1 MATLKASQQGLEHIK
16 QARCEKGWATSD
28 FRWIEAA
35 SEILGTSWVLDGVLA
50 IGISEGTWKR
60 FLAGK
65 YPINAEAFKA
75 YCQVLG
81 LNWEEVVEEAQGTRQ
96 EPREAEEQGQER
108 WEGRGDGE
116 VGEEIQSKIVR
127 LSTHAEVQNPK
138 SKIPQTDWGDA
149 PDVSIFYGR
158 GTELSTVK
166 QWVIQENCRLVT
178 LLGMGGIG
186 KTALSVKLAREIVE
200 SGGVG
205 EWGSE
210 GAAQEQPKIQVAPE
224 AHQKCDPKSKIQNPK
239 SKIHSA
245 IWRSLR
251 NAPTVDDLLADLI
264 QFLSEQQETSLPTNL
279 EGRIARLLHYLRTSR
294 CLLILDNAESI
305 LQAGDR
311 SGRYRT
317 GYEGYGQL
325 LRCVAET
332 AHQSCVILTS
342 REKPQGLA
350 KFEGESLPVRS
361 LQLSGLPEVDGRE
374 LFNVKGTFTATE
386 ADWQTLI
393 SRYAGNPLALKIVA
407 SSIHDYF
414 GSDISYFLDTTQQG
428 AFLFDDIRDL
438 LEQQFQRLTDLE
450 RDIMYW
456 LAIDREPVS
465 LPELQANF
473 IVTLP
478 PREFLESLNSLQRRS
493 LIEKSGTRFT
503 QQPVVMEYV
512 TVQFIE
518 RVCEEIRELGVRS
531 HGSEGVNQ
539 SKIVRLSA
547 HAEVQVALEAHQRCD
562 LKSKIQNL
570 KPKIFITHSLLKA
583 SSKDY
588 IRETQANLIVQP
600 VIDQLITVFGSV
612 ENISDRLTQILQNLR
627 GKPAKETGYAAG
639 NAISLLHQAGFD
651 LTGFDASQL
660 TVWQA
665 YLQGV
670 TLHDVDFTCSDLSR
684 CTFTET
690 LGNILGAA
698 FSSNGQ
704 LLATCDTDCNV
715 RVWEVK
721 SGQLLL
727 ICRGHTNW
735 VRFVVF
741 SPDGKT
747 LASCGA
753 DCTVKLWNVQDGICI
768 KTFIGHEHEV
778 FAVAYSPDGYH
789 LASASGDRTV
799 KLWDVR
805 NGHCLNTLTG
815 HTNWVRSV
823 AFSPDGKM
831 LASSGADHTIRV
843 WDVSRGGDGQVGRWG
858 DGEVGRW
865 GGEDP
870 KSKIL
875 TGHSG
880 WVRSIAFSPDGEV
893 LASASSDRTIKLWDY
908 ETGDCLRTYTGHQS
922 SVYSIA
928 FSSAGDLIVSGSGD
942 RTVKLWDCYSDT
954 CVKTLYGQTNEVC
967 SVAVSSDNQTIAC
980 VSLDQTMR
988 LWNYHHGQ
996 CLKTWY
1002 GHTDWALPVAFS
1014 SNQRLLASG
1023 SNDKTVHLWDWH
1035 TGACLKT
1042 LQGHTDFVYT
1052 VAFSPDGQILAS
1064 GSTDS
1069 SVRLWNVQ
1077 MGECF
1082 QVLQGHTDWIDVV
1095 AFHPTENI
1103 LASGSADC
1111 TVKLWDIH
1119 TGQCIKTLTGH
1130 TEKLLG
1136 TAFSPNGELLA
1147 SCGVDQTIKLW
1158 DVSSGNCIKTLQGH
1172 TSRIWGVAFS
1182 PNDNLLASCSTD
1194 QTIKLWNL
1202 DTDQC
1207 IKTLTGHTN
1216 WIFALA
1222 FSPDGN
1228 LLASASHDR
1237 TIRLWSIQ
1245 TGECIGVYS
1254 GHQHLVSSV
1263 AFSPDGAFVASGSQ
1277 DQTVRIWN
1285 VNTKECDYPKGGTA
1299 PHRVLIAKRLYEGM
1313 KLTGVKGLT
1322 QATIATLQTL
1332 GAIVE

>member
-1 MATLKASQQGLEHIK
+1 
-16 QARCEKGWATSD
+16 
-28 FRWIEAA
+28 
-35 SEILGTSWVLDGVLA
+35 
-50 IGISEGTWKR
+50 
-60 FLAGK
+60 
-65 YPINAEAFKA
+65 
-75 YCQVLG
+75 
-81 LNWEEVVEEAQGTRQ
+81 
-96 EPREAEEQGQER
+96 
-108 WEGRGDGE
+108 
-116 VGEEIQSKIVR
+116 
-127 LSTHAEVQNPK
+127 
-138 SKIPQTDWGDA
+138 
-149 PDVSIFYGR
+149 
-158 GTELSTVK
+158 
-166 QWVIQENCRLVT
+166 
-178 LLGMGGIG
+178 
-186 KTALSVKLAREIVE
+186 
-200 SGGVG
+200 
-205 EWGSE
+205 
-210 GAAQEQPKIQVAPE
+210 
-224 AHQKCDPKSKIQNPK
+224 
-239 SKIHSA
+239 
-245 IWRSLR
+245 
-251 NAPTVDDLLADLI
+251 
-264 QFLSEQQETSLPTNL
+264 LPTNL

-294 CLLILDNAESI
+294 CLLILDNVESI

-325 LRCVAET
+325 LRSVAET
-332 AHQSCVILTS
+332 FHQSCVILTS

-374 LFNVKGTFTATE
+374 LFNVKGTFRATE

-456 LAIDREPVS
+456 LAIDREPVT
-465 LPELQANF
+465 LPELQADF
-473 IVTLP
+473 VIPIP

-493 LIEKSGTRFT
+493 LIEKSGTSFT

-512 TVQFIE
+512 TMQLIE
-518 RVCEEIRELGVRS
+518 RVCEEIE
-531 HGSEGVNQ
+531 ETAETFQ
-539 SKIVRLSA
+539 SKI
-547 HAEVQVALEAHQRCD
+547 QVALEAHQRYD

-570 KPKIFITHSLLKA
+570 KSKIQNLKSKILITHALLKA
-583 SSKDY
+583 TAKDY
-588 IRETQANLIVQP
+588 VRETQANLIVQP
-600 VIDQLITVFGSV
+600 VIDQLIAVFGSA
-612 ENISDRLTQILQNLR
+612 ENIGDRFSQILENLR

-639 NAISLLHQAGFD
+639 NALNLLHQAEVPLIGFD
-651 LTGFDASQL
+651 CSQL
-660 TVWQA
+660 TIWQA

-670 TLHDVDFTCSDLSR
+670 TLHNVNFTHSDLSR

-690 LGNILGAA
+690 LGNILWAT
-698 FSSNGQ
+698 FSPNGQ

-715 RVWEVK
+715 RLWEVK
-721 SGQLLL
+721 SGQLLR
-727 ICRGHTNW
+727 ICRGHANW

-753 DCTVKLWNVQDGICI
+753 DCTVKLWNVQDGVCI

-778 FAVAYSPDGYH
+778 FAVAYSPDGKT
-789 LASASGDRTV
+789 LASGSGDRTV

-805 NGHCLNTLTG
+805 GGHCLNTLTG

-823 AFSPDGKM
+823 AFSPDGKL
-831 LASSGADHTIRV
+831 LASSGADHTIRL
-843 WDVSRGGDGQVGRWG
+843 WDFRLAILEFGLA
-858 DGEVGRW
+858 
-865 GGEDP
+865 EDSTQNQSKIQNP

-893 LASASSDRTIKLWDY
+893 LASASSDRTIKLWDH

-942 RTVKLWDCYSDT
+942 RTVKLWDCHSST
-954 CVKTLYGQTNEVC
+954 CIKTLYGQTNEVC

-1023 SNDKTVHLWDWH
+1023 SNDKTVQLWDWH
-1035 TGACLKT
+1035 TGTCLQT
-1042 LQGHTDFVYT
+1042 LQGHTDFVYS
-1052 VAFSPDGQILAS
+1052 VAFSPNGQMLAS

-1111 TVKLWDIH
+1111 TVKLWNIH

-1147 SCGVDQTIKLW
+1147 SCGVDQSIKLW
-1158 DVSSGNCIKTLQGH
+1158 NVDSGNCIKTFQGH

-1182 PNDNLLASCSTD
+1182 PNGQLLASCSTD

-1202 DTDQC
+1202 QTEEC
-1207 IKTLTGHTN
+1207 IRTFTGHSN
-1216 WIFALA
+1216 WVFAIA
-1222 FSPDGN
+1222 ISPQGTT
-1228 LLASASHDR
+1228 LASASHDR
-1237 TIRLWSIQ
+1237 TVRLWSIQ
-1245 TGECIGVYS
+1245 TGECIHVYK
-1254 GHQHLVSSV
+1254 GHQHLVSSI
-1263 AFSPDGAFVASGSQ
+1263 AFSPDGAFIASGSQ

-1285 VNTKECDYPKGGTA
+1285 VQTGECD
-1299 PHRVLIAKRLYEGM
+1299 RILIAKRLYEGV
-1313 KLTGVKGLT
+1313 KLVGVKGLT

-1332 GAIVE
+1332 GAIV

>member
-1 MATLKASQQGLEHIK
+1 MATLKASQQGLKHIK

-35 SEILGTSWVLDGVLA
+35 SEILGSSWIRDGVLA
-50 IGISEGTWKR
+50 LGISEGTWKR

-81 LNWEEVVEEAQGTRQ
+81 LNWQEVVEEAEGKRQQTRA
-96 EPREAEEQGQER
+96 AEEPEPQR
-108 WEGRGDGE
+108 WEGQEDEKVREDT
-116 VGEEIQSKIVR
+116 QSKI
-127 LSTHAEVQNPK
+127 QNPK

-158 GTELSTVK
+158 GTELGTVK

-186 KTALSVKLAREIVE
+186 KTALSVKLAREIVQE
-200 SGGVG
+200 GEQRGQGDKGVRRQG
-205 EWGSE
+205 DAEDF
-210 GAAQEQPKIQVAPE
+210 Q
-224 AHQKCDPKSKIQNPK
+224 SKIQNPK
-239 SKIHSA
+239 SKIPYT

-251 NAPTVDDLLADLI
+251 NAPTADDLLADLI
-264 QFLSEQQETSLPTNL
+264 QFLSKQQETSLPTNL

-311 SGRYRT
+311 TGRYRT

-361 LQLSGLPEVDGRE
+361 LQISGLSEGDGRE
-374 LFNVKGTFTATE
+374 LFNVKGRFTATE
-386 ADWQTLI
+386 AEWQTLI

-414 GSDISYFLDTTQQG
+414 DSDISHFLDTAQQST
-428 AFLFDDIRDL
+428 FLFDDIRDL
-438 LEQQFQRLTDLE
+438 LEQQFQRLTHLE

-456 LAIDREPVS
+456 LAINREPVT
-465 LPELQANF
+465 LPELQADF
-473 IVTLP
+473 VVTFP

-493 LIEKSGTRFT
+493 LIEKSGTSFT

-512 TVQFIE
+512 IVQLIE
-518 RVCEEIRELGVRS
+518 CVCTEIKETA
-531 HGSEGVNQ
+531 ETFQ
-539 SKIVRLSA
+539 SKI
-547 HAEVQVALEAHQRCD
+547 QVALETHQRCG
-562 LKSKIQNL
+562 LES
-570 KPKIFITHSLLKA
+570 KIFITHALLKA
-583 SSKDY
+583 TAKDY
-588 IRETQANLIVQP
+588 VRETQANLIVQP
-600 VIDQLITVFGSV
+600 VIDQLIAVFGSV

-627 GKPAKETGYAAG
+627 GKPVKETGYAAG

-684 CTFTET
+684 CAFTET
-690 LGNILGAA
+690 LGNILWAA
-698 FSSNGQ
+698 FSPNGQ

-727 ICRGHTNW
+727 ICRGHANW

-753 DCTVKLWNVQDGICI
+753 DCTVKLWNVKDGVCI

-778 FAVAYSPDGYH
+778 FAVAYSPDGKT
-789 LASASGDRTV
+789 LASGSGDRTV

-805 NGHCLNTLTG
+805 DGHCLTTLTG

-823 AFSPDGKM
+823 AFSPDGKI

-843 WDVSRGGDGQVGRWG
+843 WDFRLAILEFRLEADSAQNQSKIQN
-858 DGEVGRW
+858 
-865 GGEDP
+865 P

-893 LASASSDRTIKLWDY
+893 LASASSDRTLKLWDY

-928 FSSAGDLIVSGSGD
+928 FSSTGDLIVSGSGD
-942 RTVKLWDCYSDT
+942 CTVKLWDCYSGT

-988 LWNYHHGQ
+988 LWNYHSGY
-996 CLKTWY
+996 CLKSWY

-1014 SNQRLLASG
+1014 PDGKTLASG
-1023 SNDKTVHLWDWH
+1023 SNDKTVRLWNWQ
-1035 TGACLKT
+1035 TGECLNT
-1042 LQGHTDFVYT
+1042 LLGHTDFIYS
-1052 VAFSPDGQILAS
+1052 VAFSANGEIIAS
-1064 GSTDS
+1064 GSTDLF
-1069 SVRLWNVQ
+1069 VRLWEVHS
-1077 MGECF
+1077 GDCF
-1082 QVLQGHTDWIDVV
+1082 QALQGHTDWICAI
-1095 AFHPTENI
+1095 AFHPTESL
-1103 LASGSADC
+1103 LASASADC
-1111 TVKLWDIH
+1111 TVKLWNID
-1119 TGQCIKTLTGH
+1119 TGQCVKTLTGH

-1136 TAFSPNGELLA
+1136 TAFNSDGTLLA
-1147 SCGVDQTIKLW
+1147 SCGVDQSIKLW
-1158 DVSSGNCIKTLQGH
+1158 NVDSGNCIKTFQGH

-1182 PNDNLLASCSTD
+1182 PNGQLLASCSTD

-1202 DTDQC
+1202 QTEEC
-1207 IKTLTGHTN
+1207 IQTFTGHSN
-1216 WIFALA
+1216 WVFAIA
-1222 FSPDGN
+1222 ISPQGTT
-1228 LLASASHDR
+1228 LASASHDR
-1237 TIRLWSIQ
+1237 TVRLWSIQ
-1245 TGECIGVYS
+1245 TGECIHVYS

-1263 AFSPDGAFVASGSQ
+1263 AFSPDGAFIASGSQ

-1285 VNTKECDYPKGGTA
+1285 VQTGECD
-1299 PHRVLIAKRLYEGM
+1299 RILIAKRLYEGV
-1313 KLTGVKGLT
+1313 KLAGVKGLT

>member
-1 MATLKASQQGLEHIK
+1 MATLKASPQGLEHIK

-35 SEILGTSWVLDGVLA
+35 SEILGSSWVQNGVLA
-50 IGISEGTWKR
+50 VGISEGTWKR

-81 LNWEEVVEEAQGTRQ
+81 LNWEEVVEAADGFGEQRSQGAKG
-96 EPREAEEQGQER
+96 AEEWQR
-108 WEGRGDGE
+108 KR
-116 VGEEIQSKIVR
+116 EEDNKSPHSLVSPSPYR
-127 LSTHAEVQNPK
+127 LV
-138 SKIPQTDWGDA
+138 DWGDA

-158 GTELSTVK
+158 ETELSTVK

-200 SGGVG
+200 SDEFSVM
-205 EWGSE
+205 SS
-210 GAAQEQPKIQVAPE
+210 QVSLSTQ
-224 AHQKCDPKSKIQNPK
+224 HSTLNTQNFK
-239 SKIHSA
+239 YV

-251 NAPTVDDLLADLI
+251 NAPTADDLLADLI
-264 QFLSEQQETSLPTNL
+264 QFFSEQQESSLPTNL
-279 EGRIARLLHYLRTSR
+279 EGRIARLLHYLRTFR

-317 GYEGYGQL
+317 GYEGYGQF

-332 AHQSCVILTS
+332 THQSCVILTS

-350 KFEGESLPVRS
+350 KFEGERLPVRF
-361 LQLSGLPEVDGRE
+361 LQLSGLPEVDSRK
-374 LFNVKGTFTATE
+374 LFKVKGTFTATE

-414 GSDISYFLDTTQQG
+414 GCDISYFLDTTQQG

-465 LPELQANF
+465 LPELQADF
-473 IVTLP
+473 IVTIP
-478 PREFLESLNSLQRRS
+478 PRDFLESLNSLQRRS
-493 LIEKSGTRFT
+493 LIERSGISFT

-518 RVCEEIRELGVRS
+518 RLCEEIRETAETS
-531 HGSEGVNQ
+531 Q
-539 SKIVRLSA
+539 SNIVRLSGVQLRLTRSP
-547 HAEVQVALEAHQRCD
+547 HAEVQNR
-562 LKSKIQNL
+562 KSKL
-570 KPKIFITHSLLKA
+570 FITHALLKA
-583 SSKDY
+583 TAKDY
-588 IRETQANLIVQP
+588 IREIQANLIVQP
-600 VIDQLITVFGSV
+600 VIDQLITIFGSV
-612 ENISDRLTQILQNLR
+612 ENIGDRFSQILQDLR

-639 NAISLLHQAGFD
+639 NAINLLHQAGFD
-651 LTGFDASQL
+651 LTGFDCSQL

-670 TLHDVDFTCSDLSR
+670 TLHDVNFTCSDLSH
-684 CTFTET
+684 CAFTET
-690 LGNILGAA
+690 LGNILWAA
-698 FSSNGQ
+698 FSPNGE

-721 SGQLLL
+721 SGQLML

-753 DCTVKLWNVQDGICI
+753 DCTIKLWNVQDGVCI

-778 FAVAYSPDGYH
+778 FAVAYSPDGQQ

-799 KLWDVR
+799 KLWDVQD
-805 NGHCLNTLTG
+805 GQCLHTLIG

-823 AFSPDGKM
+823 AFSPNGKM

-843 WDVSRGGDGQVGRWG
+843 WEVLRGGDQGEKGERERGR
-858 DGEVGRW
+858 
-865 GGEDP
+865 GGAEDSKPSTAAGSTIQNP
-870 KSKIL
+870 KSNLL
-875 TGHSG
+875 TGHAG

-908 ETGDCLRTYTGHQS
+908 ETGDCLRTCTGHQS
-922 SVYSIA
+922 SIYSIA
-928 FSSAGDLIVSGSGD
+928 FSATGDLMVSGSGD
-942 RTVKLWDCYSDT
+942 RTVKLWDCYSGT
-954 CVKTLYGQTNEVC
+954 CIKTLSGQTNEVC

-988 LWNYHHGQ
+988 LWDYHSGY
-996 CLKTWY
+996 CLKSWY
-1002 GHTDWALPVAFS
+1002 GNTDWALPVAFS
-1014 SNQRLLASG
+1014 PIPPSSLAEEGTGGILASG
-1023 SNDKTVHLWDWH
+1023 SNDKTVKLWNWQNGD
-1035 TGACLKT
+1035 CIRS
-1042 LQGHTDFVYT
+1042 LQGHTDFIYGL
-1052 VAFSPDGQILAS
+1052 AFSSDGQILAS
-1064 GSTDS
+1064 ASTDS
-1069 SVRLWNVQ
+1069 TVRLWNVNT
-1077 MGECF
+1077 GECF
-1082 QVLQGHTDWIDVV
+1082 QILQGHTDWAYAV
-1095 AFHPTENI
+1095 AFHPEILPSSLDQGAGGI

-1111 TVKLWDIH
+1111 TVKLWNWR
-1119 TGQCIKTLTGH
+1119 TGQCLKTLTGH
-1130 TEKLLG
+1130 TDKIQG
-1136 TAFSPNGELLA
+1136 IAFSPDGQVLA
-1147 SCGVDQTIKLW
+1147 SGSADQTIRVW
-1158 DVSSGNCIKTLQGH
+1158 NYATGHCLQLLNGH
-1172 TSRIWGVAFS
+1172 TNRVYSVAFS
-1182 PNDNLLASCSTD
+1182 PDGSILASCSTD
-1194 QTIKLWNL
+1194 RTVKLWSWQTGECL
-1202 DTDQC
+1202 
-1207 IKTLTGHTN
+1207 KTLSGHTN
-1216 WIFALA
+1216 WVFSVA
-1222 FSPDGN
+1222 FSPDDQF
-1228 LLASASHDR
+1228 LASASHDQ
-1237 TIRLWSIQ
+1237 TIRLWSVA
-1245 TGECIGVYS
+1245 TGECVHVWV
-1254 GHQHLVSSV
+1254 GHTHLVSSV
-1263 AFSPDGAFVASGSQ
+1263 AFTPDGSFIASGSQ
-1277 DQTVRIWN
+1277 DQTVRIWD
-1285 VNTKECDYPKGGTA
+1285 VYTRECDYPTEETA
-1299 PHRVLIAKRLYEGM
+1299 PHRILIAKRLYEGM
-1313 KLTGVKGLT
+1313 KLTGIKGLT
-1322 QATIATLQTL
+1322 SATIATLQTL
-1332 GAIVE
+1332 GAIV

>member
-16 QARCEKGWATSD
+16 RARSEKGWAASD

-35 SEILGTSWVLDGVLA
+35 SEILGLSWVRDGVLA

-81 LNWEEVVEEAQGTRQ
+81 LNWQEIVEEAAGSRQ
-96 EPREAEEQGQER
+96 EAAEAQPSQR
-108 WEGRGDGE
+108 GRGIDE
-116 VGEEIQSKIVR
+116 WESQRKEENTPSRSLIP
-127 LSTHAEVQNPK
+127 LSHRALV
-138 SKIPQTDWGDA
+138 DWGDA
-149 PDVSIFYGR
+149 PDVFIFYGR
-158 GTELSTVK
+158 ETELSVIK
-166 QWVIQENCRLVT
+166 RWVIQENCRLVT

-200 SGGVG
+200 EG
-205 EWGSE
+205 E
-210 GAAQEQPKIQVAPE
+210 QREQGDAE
-224 AHQKCDPKSKIQNPK
+224 AFQSTIHNPQ
-239 SKIHSA
+239 STIHYA

-264 QFLSEQQETSLPTNL
+264 QFFSEQQETSLPTNL
-279 EGRIARLLHYLRTSR
+279 EGRITRLLHYLRASR

-325 LRCVAET
+325 LRCVAE
-332 AHQSCVILTS
+332 ASHQSCVILTS

-350 KFEGESLPVRS
+350 KFEGERLPVRS

-374 LFNVKGTFTATE
+374 LFNIKGTFAATE
-386 ADWQTLI
+386 ADWQILI

-414 GSDISYFLDTTQQG
+414 GSDISYFLDTTQPG

-438 LEQQFQRLTDLE
+438 LEQQFQRLSDLE

-456 LAIDREPVS
+456 LAIDREPVA
-465 LPELQANF
+465 LPELQADF
-473 IVTLP
+473 IVTIP
-478 PREFLESLNSLQRRS
+478 PRELLESLNSLQRRS
-493 LIEKSGTRFT
+493 LIEKSGISFT
-503 QQPVVMEYV
+503 QQSVVMEYV
-512 TVQFIE
+512 TMQFIE
-518 RVCEEIRELGVRS
+518 RICAETA
-531 HGSEGVNQ
+531 Q
-539 SKIVRLSA
+539 STIVRPNV
-547 HAEVQVALEAHQRCD
+547 HVEVQNRQ
-562 LKSKIQNL
+562 S
-570 KPKIFITHSLLKA
+570 KIFITHALLKA
-583 SSKDY
+583 TAKDY

-600 VIDQLITVFGSV
+600 AIDQLITVLGSV
-612 ENISDRLTQILQNLR
+612 ENIGDCFSQILKDLR

-639 NAISLLHQAGFD
+639 NAINLLHQAGFD
-651 LTGFDASQL
+651 LTGFDCSQL

-670 TLHDVDFTCSDLSR
+670 MLHDVNFTYSDLSH
-684 CTFTET
+684 CVFTET
-690 LGNILGAA
+690 LGNNLWAA
-698 FSSNGQ
+698 FSPNGQ

-715 RVWEVK
+715 RVWEVR

-727 ICRGHTNW
+727 ICRGHINW

-753 DCTVKLWNVQDGICI
+753 DCTVKLWNVQDGVCI

-778 FAVAYSPDGYH
+778 FAVAYSPDGQQ

-805 NGHCLNTLTG
+805 GGHCLNTLTG
-815 HTNWVRSV
+815 HANWVRSV
-823 AFSPDGKM
+823 AFSPNGKL
-831 LASSGADHTIRV
+831 LASSGADHTIRL
-843 WDVSRGGDGQVGRWG
+843 WDMLQVRNQEERADQEQGKRG
-858 DGEVGRW
+858 E
-865 GGEDP
+865 ENP
-870 KSKIL
+870 TSKIL
-875 TGHSG
+875 TGHAG
-880 WVRSIAFSPDGEV
+880 WVRCIAFSPDGEV
-893 LASASSDRTIKLWDY
+893 LASASSDRTLKLWDY

-942 RTVKLWDCYSDT
+942 RTVKLWDCYSNT
-954 CVKTLYGQTNEVC
+954 CIKTLYGQTNEVC

-980 VSLDQTMR
+980 VSLDQTLR
-988 LWNYHHGQ
+988 LWDYHSGH
-996 CLKTWY
+996 CLKSWY

-1014 SNQRLLASG
+1014 PDGKTLASG
-1023 SNDKTVHLWDWH
+1023 SNDKTVRLWNWQ
-1035 TGACLKT
+1035 TGECLNT
-1042 LQGHTDFVYT
+1042 LLGHNDFIYS
-1052 VAFSPDGQILAS
+1052 VAFIANGEIVAS
-1064 GSTDS
+1064 GSTDLFI
-1069 SVRLWNVQ
+1069 RLWKVDS
-1077 MGECF
+1077 GECF
-1082 QVLQGHTDWIDVV
+1082 QVLQGHTDWVCAI
-1095 AFHPTENI
+1095 AFHPTESL
-1103 LASGSADC
+1103 LASASADC
-1111 TVKLWDIH
+1111 TVRLWNID
-1119 TGQCIKTLTGH
+1119 TGQCVKTLIGH

-1136 TAFSPNGELLA
+1136 TAFSSDGKLLA
-1147 SCGVDQTIKLW
+1147 SCGVDQSIKIW
-1158 DVSSGNCIKTLQGH
+1158 NVDSGNCIKTLQGH

-1182 PNDNLLASCSTD
+1182 PNGQLLASCSTD
-1194 QTIKLWNL
+1194 QTIKLWKL
-1202 DTDQC
+1202 KTGAC
-1207 IKTLTGHTN
+1207 IRTFTGHSN
-1216 WIFALA
+1216 WVFAVA
-1222 FSPDGN
+1222 ISPQGTTF
-1228 LLASASHDR
+1228 ASASHDR
-1237 TIRLWSIQ
+1237 TVRLWSIQ
-1245 TGECIGVYS
+1245 TGECIHVYS

-1263 AFSPDGAFVASGSQ
+1263 AFSSDGAFIASGSQ

-1285 VNTKECDYPKGGTA
+1285 VDTKECD
-1299 PHRVLIAKRLYEGM
+1299 RVLIAKRLYESM
-1313 KLTGVKGLT
+1313 KLAGVKGLT

>member
-35 SEILGTSWVLDGVLA
+35 SEILGSSWVRDGVLA
-50 IGISEGTWKR
+50 VGISEGTWKR

-65 YPINAEAFKA
+65 YPINAEAFEA

-81 LNWEEVVEEAQGTRQ
+81 LDWEAVIEEAEGGGKKARA
-96 EPREAEEQGQER
+96 AEEQGQQR
-108 WEGRGDGE
+108 WEGRRDGK
-116 VGEEIQSKIVR
+116 VGEEAQSKI
-127 LSTHAEVQNPK
+127 QNPN
-138 SKIPQTDWGDA
+138 SKISQTDWGDA

-186 KTALSVKLAREIVE
+186 KTALSVKLAKGIVE

-205 EWGSE
+205 EWRSE
-210 GAAQEQPKIQVAPE
+210 GAAPEQ
-224 AHQKCDPKSKIQNPK
+224 
-239 SKIHSA
+239 SKIHYA

-251 NAPTVDDLLADLI
+251 NAPTADDLLADLI
-264 QFLSEQQETSLPTNL
+264 QFFSEQQETSLPTNL
-279 EGRIARLLHYLRTSR
+279 EGRITRLLHYLRTFR

-311 SGRYRT
+311 GGRYRT

-332 AHQSCVILTS
+332 SHQSCVILTS

-361 LQLSGLPEVDGRE
+361 LQLNGLPEVDGRE

-456 LAIDREPVS
+456 LAIDREPVT
-465 LPELQANF
+465 LPELQADF

-512 TVQFIE
+512 TVQLIE
-518 RVCEEIRELGVRS
+518 QVCEDIRESGDKAVNFTSVAEANSFERS
-531 HGSEGVNQ
+531 QESEKVN
-539 SKIVRLSA
+539 
-547 HAEVQVALEAHQRCD
+547 E
-562 LKSKIQNL
+562 SKIQNR
-570 KPKIFITHSLLKA
+570 KSKILVTHALLKA
-583 SSKDY
+583 TAKDY

-612 ENISDRLTQILQNLR
+612 ENIGNRLTQILQTLR
-627 GKPAKETGYAAG
+627 GKAAKETGYAAG

-690 LGNILGAA
+690 LGNILWAA
-698 FSSNGQ
+698 FSPNGQ

-727 ICRGHTNW
+727 ICRGHANW

-747 LASCGA
+747 FASCGA
-753 DCTVKLWNVQDGICI
+753 DCTVKLWNVQDGVCI

-778 FAVAYSPDGYH
+778 FAVAFSPDGQQ

-805 NGHCLNTLTG
+805 RGHCLNTLTG

-843 WDVSRGGDGQVGRWG
+843 WDFRLAILDFGLK
-858 DGEVGRW
+858 
-865 GGEDP
+865 EDTNQNQSKIQNP

-875 TGHSG
+875 SGHSG

-954 CVKTLYGQTNEVC
+954 CIKTLYGQTNEVC

-1014 SNQRLLASG
+1014 SNQRFLASG

-1052 VAFSPDGQILAS
+1052 VAFSPNGQILAS

-1077 MGECF
+1077 TGECF

-1111 TVKLWDIH
+1111 TVKLWNIH

-1147 SCGVDQTIKLW
+1147 SCGVDQMIKLW

-1182 PNDNLLASCSTD
+1182 PNGNLLASCSTD

-1202 DTDQC
+1202 KTGEC
-1207 IKTLTGHTN
+1207 IRTFTGHSN
-1216 WIFALA
+1216 WIFAIA
-1222 FSPDGN
+1222 ISPQGTT
-1228 LLASASHDR
+1228 LASASHDR
-1237 TIRLWSIQ
+1237 TVRLWSIQ
-1245 TGECIGVYS
+1245 TGECIHVYS

-1263 AFSPDGAFVASGSQ
+1263 AFSPDGAFIASGSQ

-1285 VNTKECDYPKGGTA
+1285 VNIGECD
-1299 PHRVLIAKRLYEGM
+1299 RVLIAKRLYEGM